1 MLHYRA
7 MRDDDFDAAL
17 DLWRRCEGVGLR
29 DSDSPVGIASYLQR
43 NPGLSFIALQ
53 EQRIVGSILAGHD
66 GRRGYLQHL
75 AVAPEHRR
83 QGIGSEPLSRCL
95 AALAAE
101 GIGKSHVHVFA
112 DNPAGREFWARRGW
126 QRRDEL
132 QVYSWINGDN
142 RNI

>member
-1 MLHYRA
+1 MRYRA
-7 MRDDDFDAAL
+7 MRADDFDAAL
-17 DLWRRCEGVGLR
+17 GLWRRCEGVGLR
-29 DSDSPVGIASYLQR
+29 DSDSPVGIATYLQR
-43 NPGLSFIALQ
+43 NPGLSFVAER
-53 EQRIVGSILAGHD
+53 EQRIVGSVLAGHD

-83 QGIGSEPLSRCL
+83 QGIGSELLARCL

-101 GIGKSHVHVFA
+101 GVGKVHVHVFG
-112 DNPAGREFWARRGW
+112 DNRAGREFWDRRGW
-126 QRRDEL
+126 QQRDEI